1 MLISSPSPNFNE
13 RKGLVRPN
21 IVIIHYTAT
30 QSFEEAKKTLCDKG
44 SEVSAHYLISEDGL
58 ILNLVDELKR
68 AWHAGVSKWGNIS
81 DINSYSIGIELSNDG
96 FSPFGEKLMI
106 SLELLLKDILNK
118 WNIPTHRVLAHS
130 DISPGRKIDPGVK
143 FDWNRLARNK
153 LAIRPKITN
162 VKTLSEEDFVKSL
175 TLNDLAK
182 WLSTHQK
189 MIQNSVNKWKKRS
202 EKDSHN
208 IGDWL
213 KTFTAKNKA
222 ILENI
227 YT

>member
-13 RKGLVRPN
+13 RKGSVRPN

-44 SEVSAHYLISEDGL
+44 SEVSAHYLISEEGL
-58 ILNLVDELKR
+58 ILNLVEELKR

-96 FSPFGEKLMI
+96 FSPFGEKIMT

-118 WNIPTHRVLAHS
+118 WNIPIHRVLAHS

-153 LAIRPKITN
+153 LAIRPMITN
-162 VKTLSEEDFVKSL
+162 VKTPSKQEFVKSL
-175 TLNDLAK
+175 AMFGYNSEVPFETLLNAFRIRFNPLGIGSLTAKDVGLAK
-182 WLSTHQK
+182 NLSLNYP
-189 MIQNSVNKWKKRS
+189 I
-202 EKDSHN
+202 D
-208 IGDWL
+208 L
-213 KTFTAKNKA
+213 KV
-222 ILENI
+222 
-227 YT
+227 